1 MPFQGMNAGSN
12 PAGVARY
19 TRQFKRLR
27 RADDFLGPLRAHFW
41 GLMCSS
47 RRKRRGRVEPGPRR
61 SSQRTRNPAMIHRP
75 RRSRPCDSG
84 LSLAIPSGWES
95 DADIRC
101 LLVHLGAALSRA
113 RRVQT
118 LRFIASGQVRKCRD
132 SAAVHVVPG
141 TGRPALPAVHADK
154 PGRRLRWPRSAECT
168 TMVRTWRPHELARP

>member
-1 MPFQGMNAGSN
+1 
-12 PAGVARY
+12 
-19 TRQFKRLR
+19 
-27 RADDFLGPLRAHFW
+27 
-41 GLMCSS
+41 MCSS